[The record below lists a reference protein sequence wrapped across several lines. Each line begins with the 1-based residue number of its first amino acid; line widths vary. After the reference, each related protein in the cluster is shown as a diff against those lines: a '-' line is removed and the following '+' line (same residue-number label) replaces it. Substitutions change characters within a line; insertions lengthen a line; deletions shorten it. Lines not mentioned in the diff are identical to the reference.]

1 MKSASEIRMSSLR
14 IHNALVKARVM
25 RYPEVYECSFDRP
38 LSELTS
44 VENNLAHLVDDGI
57 QVLRN
62 NFAR

>member
-1 MKSASEIRMSSLR
+1 MKCTSEIRMSSLR
-14 IHNALVKARVM
+14 IHNALVKARVL

-38 LSELTS
+38 LSELAS
-44 VENNLAHLVDDGI
+44 VENMLAHFVDTDI